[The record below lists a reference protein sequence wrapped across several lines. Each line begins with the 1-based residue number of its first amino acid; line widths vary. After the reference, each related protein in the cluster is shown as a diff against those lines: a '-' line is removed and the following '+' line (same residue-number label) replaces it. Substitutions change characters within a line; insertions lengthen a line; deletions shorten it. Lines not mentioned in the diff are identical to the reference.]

1 MAADS
6 KVEAL
11 RKVAL
16 FADCS
21 TRELQ
26 VIARICTREQV
37 DEETVLTK
45 QGDPGRECFVI
56 ADGVAD
62 VVIDGREV
70 ATVCS
75 GDCVG
80 ELSLLDGGRRTATVT
95 ARSPMTIYVLTAA
108 EFRSLLDASP
118 TISRKMMMSLARRL
132 RPAEAD
138 RPH

>member
-1 MAADS
+1 
-6 KVEAL
+6 
-11 RKVAL
+11 
-16 FADCS
+16 
-21 TRELQ
+21 

-70 ATVCS
+70 ATVGS

-95 ARSPMTIYVLTAA
+95 ARSPMTIYVLTAT